1 MEKRITQ
8 TNTKVLESVK
18 SDIRRFI
25 LDSSEGYT
33 TDLNGNVPDFD
44 NFMVEFQM
52 DDKNKVKIDSNRI
65 YIADSSTFII
75 VNLVDVSI
83 IANIGSDKLQILKSA
98 GFPTDNLKSGLRL
111 EHKDHDMKYIPKFVA
126 YILTYIKKNNCK
138 IINKDD

>member
-98 GFPTDNLKSGLRL
+98 GFPTDHLKSGLRL
-111 EHKDHDMKYIPKFVA
+111 EHKDPDMKYIPKFVA
-126 YILTYIKKNNCK
+126 YILTYIKKNIC
-138 IINKDD
+138 